1 MRKLK
6 KARKILK
13 PDFLKVLVAYFLFF
27 ILLTLN
33 DAFYWCRIAKSKDYC
48 PPNFYQVYFFKFI
61 IGIVNPWVVFTR
73 ISRDLIEQN
82 FSDILLIFLFMGIA
96 YILSSLISLV
106 KREKTRRLKYLQ
118 KLIY

>member
-6 KARKILK
+6 KARRILK

-27 ILLTLN
+27 VLLTLN
-33 DAFYWCRIAKSKDYC
+33 DAFYWCRIAESKDYC

-61 IGIVNPWVVFTR
+61 MGIVNPWVVFTR

-82 FSDILLIFLFMGIA
+82 FSDILLIFLLIA
-96 YILSSLISLV
+96 SSYLISCPICSV
-106 KREKTRRLKYLQ
+106 KKIKKLK
-118 KLIY
+118 